1 MPFILRFSGN
11 DTGAISFTGNT
22 LGLSGLNGVAG
33 TQDFIGALVTTNTS
47 LQVGDFPPGTTND
60 FNLNNAS
67 AILNLPP
74 GSSILYAELVWA
86 GTYAV
91 TGGTTDFS
99 PFIDK
104 SISVTTPLGTTVSVA
119 PDPVTAQLLFINGNF
134 NYFRSANVTSIVQAG
149 GAGTYTVGGI
159 VGNTENVSTSSGN
172 HCGWTLCVV
181 YKNTVLPFRNL
192 SLNVGIVDIEFASTP
207 SVDTTITGF
216 STPITGPVTGRM
228 QLCAGDGD
236 ANKSGDQVLFGPDP
250 ASLTFLSGPRNFQNN
265 FFASQICD
273 DSGNLDTS
281 GTFGTRNML
290 LGAPGANV
298 VAGRQGWDITN
309 VNISGTLTNNQT
321 SATLQLRT
329 TGDGYTV
336 YAVGLYF
343 DINAPKIVVNKFV
356 AGGSSTGI
364 TADIAIEGGLL
375 ALNAGTVVIGQTVT
389 YTIVVSNT
397 GTTSATSTV
406 IVDPLP
412 NNTAFV
418 PGSVRINGAP
428 SGADP
433 TVGVPIGTLAPF
445 TSVFVTFSVTI
456 VSLPPNGLACNQ
468 ATAFFQYQSV
478 AGGPILDGS
487 IPSSEICV
495 QVSPAT
501 IEFTKSANPLSG
513 VPGDTITYT
522 FTVTNTSAVT
532 LTNVQ
537 VNDPLLGLFVLL
549 NMPPGDV
556 VTFDV
561 DFVIPPGTPA
571 GTLINNTAT
580 VTSDQTL
587 PKDASAQVLVLP
599 SFSLNVAKVADRVS
613 LAAGD
618 IVTYTLTVTNT
629 SNAPLTNVT
638 VTDDLLGFSQVIP
651 SLDAGASQSFTVPF
665 TVPLGTLA
673 GTVFTNVTTATSNE
687 TGPAID
693 TATIIVT
700 PVPNLVLFKSVT
712 PQTAAPGDTVTYKLT
727 ASNAGNQTLTNVRIA
742 DPTLGINQT
751 FDAVNPGDSV
761 VVTIP
766 FIIPLTAMQ
775 GDSLVNV
782 ATVTSDQT
790 GPTQADA
797 VVIIIGAPSI
807 TLTKS
812 VSPQQATVGATVS
825 YTFEVTNTGNTSL
838 TNVQLTDP
846 LLGLNQNIGTL
857 APGQSQTVDF
867 SFVIPSGAANPFI
880 NIATVTG
887 TSGSQTVQASD
898 SASLNLLFPAFT
910 LTKTVDRARVNPGE
924 TVNFTITIVNTGAVP
939 LTNVAVSDPLLA
951 YTNTIA
957 LLAPGASVTQ
967 TIPFTVPA
975 STTPGSVIPNVVT
988 VTPTETGPQ
997 QATATVTVNQV
1008 PAISLTKTADRVNAL
1023 PGDTITYTVTV
1034 TNTGSVPLTSVGV
1047 SDELLGLNTVIP
1059 SLGVGLSQ
1067 SFTLTLVVPPGT
1079 AIGTVITNVS
1089 TAVSDQ
1095 TESVNAT
1102 FKVLVNDVPPSI
1114 TIVKTPNVLAA
1125 APGETVTYTITVT
1138 NTGAVVLTNVLL
1150 TDTTLGISQALGT
1163 FNPGQSQALTFDFII
1178 PAGTPS
1184 GSVIVNTAVV
1194 TSDQTN
1200 PEESTSTVTVQP
1212 APGLTVTKALSQ
1224 TQAVPGGRV
1233 TATITVRNT
1242 GNVDLTNVVITDAT
1256 INFSSV
1262 IPSLPAGSTSTFPI
1276 PFTTPTVPAGTVIT
1290 NTATASS
1297 NETGPTSATATLT
1310 VLPEAQLTLVKTVT
1324 PSVALP
1330 GETVTFT
1337 FEIRNT
1343 TDTTFTNVRFT
1354 DELIGIDKTVES
1366 IPPGFFVNV
1375 SRTFTIPADARGD
1388 SVITNIATLSSDQTT
1403 PIIAV
1408 AQVTVAEDPELTISK
1423 TVFPPVAFPGEQV
1436 FFNMIG
1442 VNTGNVPL
1450 SNIRYSDP
1458 LLGINGIVQSQ
1469 DVGVAVSLIVPFTI
1483 PANATPGEP
1492 IVNTV
1497 LLDSAQTGPLSTSV
1511 TVNVAGLPLTVT
1523 KKADCNTV
1531 FVGDKVRF
1539 TITVANTS
1547 SITVTNAVLTDILQ
1561 TGTKFVPGSVTVAGC
1576 ALPGA
1581 NPNAGIPLGN
1591 IAPGETIKVTFQV
1604 KQTVLPPNEKVQNRA
1619 SVSFQLDN
1627 STRPFTI
1634 DSNVISIKVDE
1645 HAE

>member
-11 DTGAISFTGNT
+11 DTGAITFTGNT

-60 FNLNNAS
+60 FNLDNSS
-67 AILNLPP
+67 AILRLPA
-74 GSSILYAELVWA
+74 GTTTILYAELIWA
-86 GTYAV
+86 GTYSV
-91 TGGTTDFS
+91 LNGTTDFF

-104 SISVTTPLGTTVSVA
+104 SVSVTTPLGTTVSVA
-119 PDPVTAQLLFINGNF
+119 PDPATAQLLSINGNN
-134 NYFRSANVTSIVQAG
+134 NYFRSANVTSIIQTG

-181 YKNTVLPFRNL
+181 YKNTTLPFRNL

-236 ANKSGDQVLFGPDP
+236 ANKSGDQVLFGPNP

-273 DSGNLDTS
+273 DSGNLDTT

-329 TGDGYTV
+329 TGDGYSV
-336 YAVGLYF
+336 YAVGIYF
-343 DINAPKIVVNKFV
+343 DINAPKIVVNKFI
-356 AGGSSTGI
+356 GSFVPSIITGSDLTI
-364 TADIAIEGGLL
+364 I
-375 ALNAGTVVIGQTVT
+375 AGTAVVGQTLT
-389 YTIVVSNT
+389 YTVVVSNT

-412 NNTAFV
+412 NNTVFV
-418 PGSVRINGAP
+418 PGSVTINGAP

-433 TVGVPIGTLAPF
+433 TVGVPVGTLAPS
-445 TSVFVTFSVTI
+445 TSVVVTFSVTI
-456 VSLPPNGLACNQ
+456 VSLPPDGLACNQ
-468 ATAFFQYQSV
+468 ATAFFQYQSA
-478 AGGPILDGS
+478 AGGPILNGS

-501 IEFTKSANPLSG
+501 IAFTKSANPLSG

-522 FTVTNTSAVT
+522 FTVTNTSTVT

-599 SFSLNVAKVADRVS
+599 SFSLAVAKVADRVS
-613 LAAGD
+613 VAAGD

-673 GTVFTNVTTATSNE
+673 GTVFTNVTAATSNE
-687 TGPAID
+687 TGPAND
-693 TATIIVT
+693 SATIIVT
-700 PVPNLVLFKSVT
+700 PVPNLVIFKTVS

-727 ASNAGNQTLTNVRIA
+727 ATNAGNQTLTNVRIV
-742 DPTLGINQT
+742 DPTLGIDQR

-797 VVIIIGAPSI
+797 VVTIIGAPSI

-812 VSPQQATVGATVS
+812 VSPQQATVGATVT

-846 LLGLNQNIGTL
+846 LLELNQNIGTL
-857 APGQSQTVDF
+857 AAGQSQTVDF
-867 SFVIPSGAANPFI
+867 PFVIPSGAANPFI

-910 LTKTVDRARVNPGE
+910 LTKRVDRARVNPGE
-924 TVNFTITIVNTGAVP
+924 TVNFTFTIVNTGAVP

-957 LLAPGASVTQ
+957 LLAPGTSVTQ

-1008 PAISLTKTADRVNAL
+1008 PAISLTKTTDRVNAL
-1023 PGDTITYTVTV
+1023 PGDTITYTVIV

-1079 AIGTVITNVS
+1079 PIGTVITNVS

-1095 TESVNAT
+1095 TESVTAT
-1102 FKVLVNDVPPSI
+1102 AKVLVNDAPPSI
-1114 TIVKTPNVLAA
+1114 TIVKTPIVLAA

-1138 NTGAVVLTNVLL
+1138 NTGTVVLTNVLL

-1163 FNPGQSQALTFDFII
+1163 FNPGQSQTLTFDFII

-1200 PEESTSTVTVQP
+1200 PEESTATITVDP
-1212 APGLTVTKALSQ
+1212 APGLTVTKALSL

-1233 TATITVRNT
+1233 TATITVKNT
-1242 GNVDLTNVVITDAT
+1242 GNVDLTNVVITDA
-1256 INFSSV
+1256 ILNFSSV

-1310 VLPEAQLTLVKTVT
+1310 VLPGAQLTLVKTVS

-1366 IPPGFFVNV
+1366 LPPGFFVNV

-1561 TGTKFVPGSVTVAGC
+1561 TGAKFVPGSVTVAGC

-1627 STRPFTI
+1627 STQPFTI
-1634 DSNVISIKVDE
+1634 DSNVISIKVEE